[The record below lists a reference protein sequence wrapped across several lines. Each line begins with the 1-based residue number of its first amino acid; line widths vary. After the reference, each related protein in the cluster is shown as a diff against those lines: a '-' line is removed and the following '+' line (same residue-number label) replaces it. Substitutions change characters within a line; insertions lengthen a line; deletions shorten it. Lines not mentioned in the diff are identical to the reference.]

1 MAERMVRQLFDDL
14 DGTEIGDGRGER
26 VVFTLRGSTYQLDL
40 SPSNVAKFDRALK
53 PFIEAAQKI
62 RRVNGQADAEKPLT
76 RKVTPRTA
84 AKPRG
89 KAGRKR
95 KATTRT
101 GTKDKS
107 VRSVTGLAR
116 MVMKC
121 RRADVSAQRSSRRSK
136 PLSNRPPRVLK

>member
-62 RRVNGQADAEKPLT
+62 RRVNGQADAEKPPT

-101 GTKDKS
+101 GTKEQIGSIRDWARKNGYEVS
-107 VRSVTGLAR
+107 TRGRFRSEIIEAF
-116 MVMKC
+116 K
-121 RRADVSAQRSSRRSK
+121 AAQ
-136 PLSNRPPRVLK
+136 